1 MSAPCLDLEKG
12 GAAVKSVNIENFK
25 NAMRHLAGAVTI
37 VTTGD
42 GEQRRGLTA
51 TAVCSLSSEPPRL
64 LTCINRGG
72 LTYEMISHNRTLG
85 INILSCDHK
94 DLAMRFAGM
103 TQIGDVDRFKE
114 GNWAQMT
121 TGAPILDDALIAFD
135 CRVNVAI
142 DVGSHAI
149 IVADIVDIK
158 DLKRGDPLLYAE
170 SNFKTTTPIAMQH
183 GSAFA

>member
-1 MSAPCLDLEKG
+1 
-12 GAAVKSVNIENFK
+12 
-25 NAMRHLAGAVTI
+25 MRHLAGAVTI

-42 GEQRRGLTA
+42 GNERRGLTA

-72 LTYEMISHNRTLG
+72 LTYEMISTNRTLG
-85 INILSCDHK
+85 INILSCAHQN
-94 DLAMRFAGM
+94 LAERFAGM
-103 TQIGDVDRFKE
+103 TKIGDADRFGQ
-114 GNWAQMT
+114 GNWQPMT
-121 TGAPILDDALIAFD
+121 TGAPILHDALIAFD

-158 DLKRGDPLLYAE
+158 GLKKGAPLLYSE
-170 SNFKTTTPIAMQH
+170 SKFKTISPIELQH
-183 GSAFA
+183 AAGF